1 MPACRLSVEAY
12 LDEFTD
18 CSQAI
23 RRSLKG
29 DKEQRSHHQSHN
41 SIGPKSASAIV
52 PPRKVIKA
60 LYDYEPQN
68 KNGQELGGSWYG
80 ISGECSDTFSL
91 DAVGFEV
98 YLKEGGG
105 RISRYRINIMLEQIV
120 LYPAYTIRVRLE
132 RYSTTLISTLTKI
145 PQPGL
150 LAVGYV
156 TMTLSSIGHR
166 VKKPLASSL

>member
-1 MPACRLSVEAY
+1 MRGATVLLMNEERRRLAF
-12 LDEFTD
+12 LLF
-18 CSQAI
+18 
-23 RRSLKG
+23 
-29 DKEQRSHHQSHN
+29 
-41 SIGPKSASAIV
+41 SAFEISDV
-52 PPRKVIKA
+52 
-60 LYDYEPQN
+60 
-68 KNGQELGGSWYG
+68 GGSWYG